1 MDQELLKFAISQGL
15 FAALFVW
22 LLIDTRKESKN
33 REESLNKTIEE
44 NKKSATD
51 REDKL
56 NKALTENQIILVE
69 NQRIISELTDKFNL
83 VEDIKLDIKELKD
96 KLLEVEKEHGD
107 YLLDNDLRITMLEL
121 GLA

>member
-22 LLIDTRKESKN
+22 LLIDTRKESKT

-51 REDKL
+51 REVRNFIENIL
-56 NKALTENQIILVE
+56 NYYYSRCKYN
-69 NQRIISELTDKFNL
+69 SF
-83 VEDIKLDIKELKD
+83 IKTNI
-96 KLLEVEKEHGD
+96 
-107 YLLDNDLRITMLEL
+107 NN
-121 GLA
+121 

>member
-22 LLIDTRKESKN
+22 LLIDTRKESKT

-51 REDKL
+51 RE
-56 NKALTENQIILVE
+56 V
-69 NQRIISELTDKFNL
+69 RIFIKDIFNYYYSRYKYNCISKINNNT
-83 VEDIKLDIKELKD
+83 
-96 KLLEVEKEHGD
+96 
-107 YLLDNDLRITMLEL
+107 
-121 GLA
+121 

>member
-22 LLIDTRKESKN
+22 LLIDTRK
-33 REESLNKTIEE
+33 ESLNKTIEE

-69 NQRIISELTDKFNL
+69 NQRIISELTDKLNL
-83 VEDIKLDIKELKD
+83 VEGIKLDIKELKD
-96 KLLEVEKEHGD
+96 KLL
-107 YLLDNDLRITMLEL
+107 
-121 GLA
+121 

>member
-1 MDQELLKFAISQGL
+1 MDQELLKFVISQGL

-22 LLIDTRKESKN
+22 LLIDNRKESKN

-56 NKALTENQIILVE
+56 NKALAENQIILVE
-69 NQRIISELTDKFNL
+69 NQRNL
-83 VEDIKLDIKELKD
+83 RKQTNTI
-96 KLLEVEKEHGD
+96 H
-107 YLLDNDLRITMLEL
+107 T
-121 GLA
+121 

>member
-15 FAALFVW
+15 FETIFVQI
-22 LLIDTRKESKN
+22 LIDTRK
-33 REESLNKTIEE
+33 ESLNKTIEE

-56 NKALTENQIILVE
+56 NKALSENQIILVE

-96 KLLEVEKEHGD
+96 KLL
-107 YLLDNDLRITMLEL
+107 
-121 GLA
+121 

>member
-1 MDQELLKFAISQGL
+1 MDQELLNFAISQGL

-22 LLIDTRKESKN
+22 LLIDTRKESKT

-56 NKALTENQIILVE
+56 NKALAENQIILIE

-96 KLLEVEKEHGD
+96 KLL
-107 YLLDNDLRITMLEL
+107 
-121 GLA
+121 

>member
-22 LLIDTRKESKN
+22 LLIDTR
-33 REESLNKTIEE
+33 EESLNKTIEE

-56 NKALTENQIILVE
+56 NKALSENQIILVE
-69 NQRIISELTDKFNL
+69 NHRIISELTDKLNL
-83 VEDIKLDIKELKD
+83 VEDIKLNIKELKD
-96 KLLEVEKEHGD
+96 KLL
-107 YLLDNDLRITMLEL
+107 
-121 GLA
+121 

>member
-15 FAALFVW
+15 FASLFVW

-44 NKKSATD
+44 NKKNATD

-69 NQRIISELTDKFNL
+69 NQRIISELTDKLNL

-96 KLLEVEKEHGD
+96 KLL
-107 YLLDNDLRITMLEL
+107 
-121 GLA
+121 

>member
-44 NKKSATD
+44 NNKKVMDLNTKRLGILLKIFLTTITVDASIIALV
-51 REDKL
+51 KL
-56 NKALTENQIILVE
+56 ISII
-69 NQRIISELTDKFNL
+69 N
-83 VEDIKLDIKELKD
+83 
-96 KLLEVEKEHGD
+96 
-107 YLLDNDLRITMLEL
+107 
-121 GLA
+121 

>member
-1 MDQELLKFAISQGL
+1 MDQELLKFAISQEL

-22 LLIDTRKESKN
+22 LLIDTRKESKT

-96 KLLEVEKEHGD
+96 KLLEKSRPVDAG
-107 YLLDNDLRITMLEL
+107 LLFFLLPN
-121 GLA
+121 

>member
-22 LLIDTRKESKN
+22 LLIDTRKESKI

-56 NKALTENQIILVE
+56 NKALAENQIILVE

-83 VEDIKLDIKELKD
+83 VEGIKLDIKELKD
-96 KLLEVEKEHGD
+96 KLL
-107 YLLDNDLRITMLEL
+107 
-121 GLA
+121 